1 MKDVHGKK
9 ILTLAVMATLLAG
22 GTAWAVKHRRW

>member
-9 ILTLAVMATLLAG
+9 ILTLAVMATLIG
-22 GTAWAVKHRRW
+22 RWNSVGSHKR